1 MVKVTVAATS
11 ALMLTSSVSA
21 YNIYNTNIL
30 NCRVGPSSDT
40 DRVRTYTM
48 GMNIIIECQ
57 IQGQLAFDTDIWD
70 LTQDG
75 CYVLDYYVYTGYS
88 QIFKPLCGDG
98 S

>member
-1 MVKVTVAATS
+1 VTVAATS

-57 IQGQLAFDTDIWD
+57 IQGQLAFGTDIWD